1 MVREEC
7 GEWRRGGLRSR
18 QHEAELEPQRLQQ
31 LGHSSLGRYGHGSD
45 MRISRADPG
54 VFVNW
59 MSGLTARIHT
69 FRLPGV
75 AKGLFTP
82 LYGETATNR
91 RATIGA
97 GVPLCIRDATVIF
110 FALPGGPQR
119 RCSPDRL
126 PR

>member
-1 MVREEC
+1 MACGAGSRE
-7 GEWRRGGLRSR
+7 RSWSLSGYNSSDTPR
-18 QHEAELEPQRLQQ
+18 STGTATGPTYASAE
-31 LGHSSLGRYGHGSD
+31 
-45 MRISRADPG
+45 RIR
-54 VFVNW
+54 VVVVNW
-59 MSGLTARIHT
+59 MSGLPARIHT

-91 RATIGA
+91 RATIGV

-119 RCSPDRL
+119 RRSPDRL